1 MERHEPDS
9 APLHQPETPSS
20 WGVPLLVSLVLG
32 AVVAGAGY
40 WWVKSAPID
49 ARPPQA
55 LPPLDAEAEAYVT
68 QIVIGDVALS
78 RFENMLGQMVLYVDT
93 PLHNRGPR
101 TIRGLE
107 LTLEFLD
114 PNQQVVLTQKVRAL
128 GDPQAPLG
136 SPRRSPLGPGQ
147 SMTARAAFEE
157 LPREW
162 NKAAPRVRVS
172 GLLLGEPEAGN

>member
-9 APLHQPETPSS
+9 APLHQPETSSS

-55 LPPLDAEAEAYVT
+55 LPPLNAEAEAYLG
-68 QIVIGDVALS
+68 QIEIGEVELS
-78 RFENMLGQMVLYVDT
+78 RFENILGQTVLYVDT
-93 PLHNRGPR
+93 TIHNRGAR

-114 PNQQVVLTQKVRAL
+114 PNQQPVLTQKVRAV

-136 SPRRSPLGPGQ
+136 SPRRAPLGPGQ
-147 SMTARAAFEE
+147 SMVARAAFEE

-162 NKAAPRVRVS
+162 NKAAPRVRIS
-172 GLLLGEPEAGN
+172 GLLLGETGADN

>member
-9 APLHQPETPSS
+9 APLHQPETSSS

-55 LPPLDAEAEAYVT
+55 LPPLNAEAEAYLG
-68 QIVIGDVALS
+68 QIEIGEVELS
-78 RFENMLGQMVLYVDT
+78 RFENILGQTVLYVDT
-93 PLHNRGPR
+93 TIHNRGAR

-114 PNQQVVLTQKVRAL
+114 PNQQPVLTQKVRAV

-136 SPRRSPLGPGQ
+136 SPRRAPLGPGQ

-162 NKAAPRVRVS
+162 NKAAPHVRVS
-172 GLLLGEPEAGN
+172 GLLLGEAAAGR

>member
-1 MERHEPDS
+1 MNPEPDS
-9 APLHQPETPSS
+9 APLHQPETSSS
-20 WGVPLLVSLVLG
+20 WGVPLLVSLVLA

-55 LPPLDAEAEAYVT
+55 LPPLNAEAEAYLT
-68 QIVIGDVALS
+68 QIEIGRVELS
-78 RFENMLGQMVLYVDT
+78 RFENMLGQEVLYVDT
-93 PLHNRGPR
+93 PIRNRGAR

-107 LTLEFLD
+107 LTFEFVD
-114 PNQQVVLTQKVRAL
+114 VNQQPVLTQKVRAV

-136 SPRRSPLGPGQ
+136 SPRRVPLGPGQ

-162 NKAAPRVRVS
+162 NRAAPRVRVS
-172 GLLLGEPEAGN
+172 GLLLGDVSTGG

>member
-1 MERHEPDS
+1 MNPEQDT
-9 APLHQPETPSS
+9 PLHQPETSSS
-20 WGVPLLVSLVLG
+20 WGVPVLVSLVLG

-49 ARPPQA
+49 ARPPQS
-55 LPPLDAEAEAYVT
+55 LPPLTAEAEAYVA
-68 QIVIGDVALS
+68 QIEIGRVELS
-78 RFENMLGQMVLYVDT
+78 RFENMLGQEVLYADT
-93 PLHNRGPR
+93 PVHNHGAR

-114 PNQQVVLTQKVRAL
+114 PNRQVVLTQKIRAV
-128 GDPQAPLG
+128 GDPQAALG

-172 GLLLGEPEAGN
+172 GLLLGEAAPGN